1 MTRLAQLERDPNASE
16 KQVLIDLFR
25 RGHLN
30 RLQLQACSK
39 RYEELRAA
47 GVANALDVVLE
58 EFDAAKIRI
67 SETAAERA
75 RTPTIDEVPPG
86 ESPKQ
91 ALVWL
96 MQKGSL
102 SPKETQAAAKLM
114 TRFAEEGKPVR
125 DLKGLRD
132 ILLIIGAARALP
144 PGELEAFQQTLAE
157 AARATQEPQE
167 PQEPQE
173 AVADPQAA
181 EEAEAV
187 TGEAPADKDQ
197 LAVIEEAVEQQP
209 RRPGRAP
216 RALRMRQRE

>member
-16 KQVLIDLFR
+16 KQVLVDLFR
-25 RGHLN
+25 RGYLN

-96 MQKGSL
+96 LQKGSL

-114 TRFAEEGKPVR
+114 TRFAEEGNPVR

-132 ILLIIGAARALP
+132 ILLLIGAARALP

-167 PQEPQE
+167 PQG

-216 RALRMRQRE
+216 RALRMPRKE

>member
-167 PQEPQE
+167 PQE

-216 RALRMRQRE
+216 RALRMPRKE

>member
-25 RGHLN
+25 RGYLN

-114 TRFAEEGKPVR
+114 TRFAEEGNPVR

-132 ILLIIGAARALP
+132 ILLLIGAARALP

-167 PQEPQE
+167 PQE

-197 LAVIEEAVEQQP
+197 IAVIEEAVEQQP

-216 RALRMRQRE
+216 RALRMRRRE

>member
-25 RGHLN
+25 RGYLN

-96 MQKGSL
+96 LQKGSL

-114 TRFAEEGKPVR
+114 TRFAEEGNPVR

-132 ILLIIGAARALP
+132 ILLLIGAARALP

-167 PQEPQE
+167 PQE

-197 LAVIEEAVEQQP
+197 IAVIEEAVEQQP

-216 RALRMRQRE
+216 RALRMRRRE

>member
-25 RGHLN
+25 RGYLN

-132 ILLIIGAARALP
+132 ILLLIGAARALP

-157 AARATQEPQE
+157 AARATQEHQE
-167 PQEPQE
+167 PKE
-173 AVADPQAA
+173 AVADPQAS